1 MVMNRKGRPPQLTR
15 QTMQVVAILIR
26 HRKGLAGSLIAT
38 MSGLASGTLYPILA
52 RLEEAG
58 WIESESEDSGSRRK
72 IYSLTTVGAR
82 GAREEAAKWQTVIGL
97 LASMPR

>member
-1 MVMNRKGRPPQLTR
+1 
-15 QTMQVVAILIR
+15 MQVLEILMR
-26 HRKGLAGSLIAT
+26 HRLGLAGSLIAT
-38 MSGLASGTLYPILA
+38 MSGLASGTLYPIFT

-58 WIESESEDSGSRRK
+58 WIKSQVRDDSNPRRK

-82 GAREEAAKWQTVIGL
+82 GAREEAMKWQTVVGGL